1 MEPRTV
7 RRPPAS
13 EGPAHDHHVHGG
25 VEPALLAS
33 ERGKW
38 AVKWSLAVLL
48 LTALLQS
55 VVVAFTGSVALLAD
69 TIHNFADAATA
80 LPLWIAFALAHR
92 RPTKRFTYGY
102 GRLEDLAGLIV
113 VVLIAASALAAAYE
127 SLTRLADPQPV
138 AHLWAVILASL
149 IGFAGNEAV
158 ALFRIKIGR
167 EIGSAALVVDGYHA
181 RADGL
186 TSLAVLLGAAGVWLG
201 YAVADAI
208 IGLLITLAIVRI
220 LWQAASA
227 VFTRMLD
234 GVAPEVVDQIT
245 RAAAATAGVHGA
257 AEVRVRWLGH
267 RLHAE
272 VNVAVAPALSVEQGH
287 DIATEVRHRLLHDI
301 PYLASATIHVD
312 PATASGEGHHR
323 VRTHAH
329 DDLPDHGH

>member
-1 MEPRTV
+1 M
-7 RRPPAS
+7 
-13 EGPAHDHHVHGG
+13 
-25 VEPALLAS
+25 EPALLAS
-33 ERGKW
+33 ERGKQT
-38 AVKWSLAVLL
+38 VKWSLVVLL

-113 VVLIAASALAAAYE
+113 VVLIAASAIAAAYE
-127 SLTRLADPQPV
+127 SLTRLANPQPV
-138 AHLWAVILASL
+138 AHLWAVMLAAL

-158 ALFRIKIGR
+158 ALFRIKVGR

-186 TSLAVLLGAAGVWLG
+186 TSLAVLVGAAVVWLG
-201 YAVADAI
+201 YPVADAV
-208 IGLLITLAIVRI
+208 IGLLITLAILRI
-220 LWQAASA
+220 LWEAASA

-234 GVAPEVVDQIT
+234 GVAPEVVDEIT
-245 RAAAATAGVHGA
+245 RAAAATAGVHGV

-323 VRTHAH
+323 VHTHAH